1 MDKRIMYVPTHDIW
15 FFLFSENMEMLEE
28 YIEKQTE
35 DGVNIQELCKY
46 CKVHGVEVEACTC
59 GGVSNPLWE
68 RKLNKVWNLLDHYG
82 IHMSEKNSD
91 YVVNEII
98 GKLDEYNGCH

>member
-35 DGVNIQELCKY
+35 DGVNIQE
-46 CKVHGVEVEACTC
+46 
-59 GGVSNPLWE
+59 
-68 RKLNKVWNLLDHYG
+68 
-82 IHMSEKNSD
+82 
-91 YVVNEII
+91 
-98 GKLDEYNGCH
+98 